1 MSEEINLY
9 KEVYGQNTYK
19 RVVDTQFTQLVQPTA
34 DQVEEDATVER
45 FFELYE
51 QLFFQIPLTGEIN
64 SHEYLVNRSS
74 EYLGGSVIT
83 DNEKALIQEINS
95 LRQQLLEANTN
106 LIEIS
111 KLG

>member
-1 MSEEINLY
+1 MSQELNLY
-9 KEVYGQNTYK
+9 REVYGQNTYK
-19 RVVDTQFTQLVQPTA
+19 RVIDTQFTQLVEPVSEE
-34 DQVEEDATVER
+34 VEEDTTVER

-51 QLFFQIPLTGEIN
+51 QLFFEIPLTGEIN

-74 EYLGGSVIT
+74 EYIGGSVIT

>member
-1 MSEEINLY
+1 MSQELNLY
-9 KEVYGQNTYK
+9 REVYGQNTYK
-19 RVVDTQFTQLVQPTA
+19 RVIDTQFTQLVEPVSEE
-34 DQVEEDATVER
+34 VEEDTTVER

-51 QLFFQIPLTGEIN
+51 QLFFEIPLTGEIN

-74 EYLGGSVIT
+74 EYIGGSVIT

-95 LRQQLLEANTN
+95 LRQQLLESNTN

>member
-1 MSEEINLY
+1 MSQEINLY

-19 RVVDTQFTQLVQPTA
+19 RVVDTQFTQLVQATT

>member
-9 KEVYGQNTYK
+9 KEVYGQNTYI
-19 RVVDTQFTQLVQPTA
+19 RVVDTQFTQLVTPVT
-34 DQVEEDATVER
+34 DEIEEDATVER

-74 EYLGGSVIT
+74 EYIGGSVIT
-83 DNEKALIQEINS
+83 DNEKALIQEING

>member
-1 MSEEINLY
+1 MSQEINLY

-19 RVVDTQFTQLVQPTA
+19 RVVDTQFTQLVQPTT

>member
-1 MSEEINLY
+1 MSEELNLY
-9 KEVYGQNTYK
+9 REVYGQNTYR
-19 RVVDTQFTQLVQPTA
+19 RVVDTNFTQLV
-34 DQVEEDATVER
+34 DQGSEEVEEDITVER

-51 QLFFQIPLTGEIN
+51 QLFFEIPLTGDIN

-74 EYLGGSVIT
+74 EFIGGAVVT
-83 DNEKALIQEINS
+83 DNEKALLEEINS

-111 KLG
+111 RLG

>member
-1 MSEEINLY
+1 MSQEVNLY
-9 KEVYGQNTYK
+9 KEVYGQNTYR
-19 RVVDTQFTQLVQPTA
+19 RVVDTQFTQLVEPVT
-34 DQVEEDATVER
+34 DEVEEDATVER

-51 QLFFQIPLTGEIN
+51 QLFFQIPLTGEVN

>member
-1 MSEEINLY
+1 MSQEINLY

-19 RVVDTQFTQLVQPTA
+19 RVVDTQFTQLVQATT
-34 DQVEEDATVER
+34 DQIEEDDTVER